1 MMGSEDFILFSRGS
15 WCAYAMLF
23 VPWVQCTGTDIGGR
37 ITTLVWGTGL
47 IHQCRIPR
55 TNDLCTYAEMPG
67 TYGPW
72 VEDVEE
78 VRP

>member
-1 MMGSEDFILFSRGS
+1 MGVLH
-15 WCAYAMLF
+15 AMAF
-23 VPWVQCTGTDIGGR
+23 VPGVQCTASTIGGL

-47 IHQCRIPR
+47 IHQFRLPR
-55 TNDLCTYAEMPG
+55 TNDLCAYAEMPG

-72 VEDVEE
+72 VEDVEW